1 MKSKVT
7 IVLVNYNDSRYME
20 EFFDSIHQQNY
31 ENIDVVLV
39 DNASEDNS
47 LIWLKKNEPKTTVIA
62 LDENVGFGQGC
73 NIGVKRAIDNGAEYI
88 LLLNIDTVLK
98 PDLVSKLVE
107 AADSTTVTTALT
119 YCGAHD
125 AQEVWYSGGEID
137 YETAN
142 TFQKMY
148 KTDISG

>member
-47 LIWLKKNEPKTTVIA
+47 LIWLKNNEPKATIIA
-62 LDENVGFGQGC
+62 LDELSL
-73 NIGVKRAIDNGAEYI
+73 IHI
-88 LLLNIDTVLK
+88 
-98 PDLVSKLVE
+98 
-107 AADSTTVTTALT
+107 
-119 YCGAHD
+119 
-125 AQEVWYSGGEID
+125 
-137 YETAN
+137 
-142 TFQKMY
+142 
-148 KTDISG
+148 